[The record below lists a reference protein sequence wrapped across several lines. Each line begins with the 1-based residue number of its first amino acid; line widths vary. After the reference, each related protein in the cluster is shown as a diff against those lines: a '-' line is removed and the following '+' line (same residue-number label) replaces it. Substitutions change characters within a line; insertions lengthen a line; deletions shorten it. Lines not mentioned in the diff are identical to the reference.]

1 MPEPIGLRERKKRER
16 RHHIE
21 EVALSLF
28 EANGFEATTIDDI
41 AAAADIAART
51 FFSYFPTKEDVA
63 LADYSARLDLIIVE
77 VRRSPPELPV
87 WQVLRAAFSAVASDY
102 EAERTRLI
110 RRFTVMAAA
119 PSVYAQ
125 SLRLQAIWEREL
137 ASELSART
145 GTPLDDPEPTLLAAA
160 ALAAMRSSLEH
171 WISTGHDTR
180 LPSLVQRAFDR
191 LGSGLEQEP

>member
-1 MPEPIGLRERKKRER
+1 MGRAP
-16 RHHIE
+16 
-21 EVALSLF
+21 
-28 EANGFEATTIDDI
+28 
-41 AAAADIAART
+41 
-51 FFSYFPTKEDVA
+51 
-63 LADYSARLDLIIVE
+63 SA
-77 VRRSPPELPV
+77 SF
-87 WQVLRAAFSAVASDY
+87 AAVASDY

-110 RRFTVMAAA
+110 RRFTIMAAA
-119 PSVYAQ
+119 PSVYAR
-125 SLRLQAIWEREL
+125 SLQLQAIWEREL